1 LVFEAS
7 VTRARALGEDTV
19 LGLTLDTSAV
29 FKLGVGDV
37 TIAAAMVDEAVDHY
51 RASGYQEGLASGL
64 NTRALVEV
72 AAGDLEAAVGDFV
85 EAVEL
90 SRRLG
95 HVGAAATSLDGLAR
109 VAEQRRD
116 AAGATALCA
125 AAEGLRARAGLAL
138 SPQEQASVGTLIA
151 QLRSALGRSDFEA
164 TWASAFTRS
173 LDDLSSLT
181 ERGAAPV
188 VGV

>member
-1 LVFEAS
+1 
-7 VTRARALGEDTV
+7 
-19 LGLTLDTSAV
+19 
-29 FKLGVGDV
+29 
-37 TIAAAMVDEAVDHY
+37 MVDEAVDHY

-109 VAEQRRD
+109 IAEQRRD
-116 AAGATALCA
+116 AATATALCA
-125 AAEGLRARAGLAL
+125 AAQGLRTRAGLAL
-138 SPQEQASVGTLIA
+138 SPQERAGSGTLLT
-151 QLRSALGRSDFEA
+151 QLRSALGQTHFDA
-164 TWASAFTRS
+164 AWASAFTRG

-181 ERGAAPV
+181 ERSAAPV
-188 VGV
+188 VGA